1 MIKREYL
8 NGFIEYDNRK
18 EERCMRKM
26 RTLFLVLLCCGLS
39 LYAGVS
45 YVKAEEKVP
54 SDYDAYLQ
62 ETGMPE
68 NEIQKLDEHVKQFIV
83 DDLKNGDGKFEYMKI
98 DVGKQ
103 AMNGREEDFEW
114 IEFYAS
120 AFQIGSTIYIYAA
133 NASATQ
139 TINLSGSKGF
149 TTVSVKNGT
158 LIYSA
163 PAAAESITVSGGTLL
178 LSYSDTT
185 QGDLAISGGSFGAT
199 MDGGNAKV
207 KSLAYSGGKLVFAT
221 DGFYGGLPN
230 SIAVEG
236 KFSKETLEKVVID
249 FSGLDAE
256 SLIGVPAM
264 TLITAGSFEGM
275 STSVDADEY
284 FAAENL
290 INAIADFAWNGN
302 SLTVA
307 FAQVPEPAAIAAVFG
322 ALALALAA
330 RRRGK

>member
-1 MIKREYL
+1 MRFKKLRKTSYKDSESYDNIMIKREYL

-120 AFQIGSTIYIYAA
+120 AFQIGSTIYIYP
-133 NASATQ
+133 TYE
-139 TINLSGSKGF
+139 F
-149 TTVSVKNGT
+149 
-158 LIYSA
+158 
-163 PAAAESITVSGGTLL
+163 AENKKPCGNDSFSFLLGEAIRPYEFGGTLWYKDRTMSDWEVSGNL
-178 LSYSDTT
+178 IANNQQLNGASYSGSQLGTPRSAMKFMGTT
-185 QGDLAISGGSFGAT
+185 YCHASVGTGDDNRILMGYSYQPKEVRVELFGWRLSRKQIIFVMAGGVVVGSVWWRK
-199 MDGGNAKV
+199 NK
-207 KSLAYSGGKLVFAT
+207 GKT
-221 DGFYGGLPN
+221 Q
-230 SIAVEG
+230 
-236 KFSKETLEKVVID
+236 K
-249 FSGLDAE
+249 
-256 SLIGVPAM
+256 
-264 TLITAGSFEGM
+264 
-275 STSVDADEY
+275 
-284 FAAENL
+284 
-290 INAIADFAWNGN
+290 
-302 SLTVA
+302 
-307 FAQVPEPAAIAAVFG
+307 
-322 ALALALAA
+322 
-330 RRRGK
+330 

>member
-1 MIKREYL
+1 MGRDFLRFKKLGKTSYKDSESYDNIMIKREYL

-45 YVKAEEKVP
+45 YVNAEEKVP

-120 AFQIGSTIYIYAA
+120 AFQIGSTIYIYP
-133 NASATQ
+133 TYE
-139 TINLSGSKGF
+139 F
-149 TTVSVKNGT
+149 
-158 LIYSA
+158 
-163 PAAAESITVSGGTLL
+163 
-178 LSYSDTT
+178 
-185 QGDLAISGGSFGAT
+185 
-199 MDGGNAKV
+199 
-207 KSLAYSGGKLVFAT
+207 
-221 DGFYGGLPN
+221 
-230 SIAVEG
+230 
-236 KFSKETLEKVVID
+236 
-249 FSGLDAE
+249 
-256 SLIGVPAM
+256 
-264 TLITAGSFEGM
+264 
-275 STSVDADEY
+275 
-284 FAAENL
+284 AENKKPC
-290 INAIADFAWNGN
+290 GN
-302 SLTVA
+302 DS
-307 FAQVPEPAAIAAVFG
+307 FSFCWE
-322 ALALALAA
+322 
-330 RRRGK
+330 RR

>member
-1 MIKREYL
+1 MRFKKLRKTSYKDSESYDNIMIKREYL

-120 AFQIGSTIYIYAA
+120 AFQIGSTIYIYP
-133 NASATQ
+133 TYE
-139 TINLSGSKGF
+139 F
-149 TTVSVKNGT
+149 
-158 LIYSA
+158 
-163 PAAAESITVSGGTLL
+163 AENKKPCGNDSFSFLLGEAIRPYKFGGTLWYKNSKMNDWEVSGNL
-178 LSYSDTT
+178 VASPSKNEKLS
-185 QGDLAISGGSFGAT
+185 FPH
-199 MDGGNAKV
+199 
-207 KSLAYSGGKLVFAT
+207 
-221 DGFYGGLPN
+221 GFLSSVN
-230 SIAVEG
+230 SYVG
-236 KFSKETLEKVVID
+236 
-249 FSGLDAE
+249 
-256 SLIGVPAM
+256 
-264 TLITAGSFEGM
+264 
-275 STSVDADEY
+275 
-284 FAAENL
+284 
-290 INAIADFAWNGN
+290 
-302 SLTVA
+302 
-307 FAQVPEPAAIAAVFG
+307 
-322 ALALALAA
+322 
-330 RRRGK
+330 